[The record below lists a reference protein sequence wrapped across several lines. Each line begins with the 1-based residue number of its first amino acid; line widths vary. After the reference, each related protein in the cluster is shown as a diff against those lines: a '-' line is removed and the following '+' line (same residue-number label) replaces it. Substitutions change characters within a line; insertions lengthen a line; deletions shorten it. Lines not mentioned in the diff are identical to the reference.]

1 MSSDD
6 PKLSLEDEL
15 ARAQGVERD
24 LLSQI
29 LLSRRRAWQVAAAS
43 VFTTICATVAVAAI
57 TPLKEPP
64 ELYVVRVNDA
74 TGEIKYVS
82 RLADAK
88 ENYGDRLTRTFINE
102 FVLACE
108 SYDWYT
114 IQNTHDRCALYSAPS
129 VQKEYGK
136 KFQGEQ
142 ALQKTYAQHTRV
154 RVDVRSIT
162 LGPKQSAN
170 VRFSRRT
177 ENNMGQVTKEEN
189 LIATLAYDY
198 VNADL
203 TEDAGRIN
211 PIGFQV
217 LSYDTDVEVAFR

>member
-6 PKLSLEDEL
+6 PKLSIEDEL
-15 ARAQGVERD
+15 ARAQGIERD
-24 LLSQI
+24 WLSEI
-29 LLSRRRAWQVAAAS
+29 LRSRRRAWQVATAAIFAAIS
-43 VFTTICATVAVAAI
+43 ATVAVAAI

-74 TGEIKYVS
+74 SGEIEYVT

-88 ENYGDRLTRTFINE
+88 ENYDDRLTRTFINE

-114 IQNTHDRCALYSAPS
+114 IQNMHDRCALYSAPS
-129 VQKEYGK
+129 VQKEYGQ
-136 KFQGEQ
+136 KFQGDQ
-142 ALQKTYAQHTRV
+142 AFQKVYGQHTRV

-177 ENNMGQVTKEEN
+177 ENNMGQVTKDEH

-203 TEDAGRIN
+203 SEKAGRTN
-211 PIGFQV
+211 PLGFQV
-217 LSYDTDVEVAFR
+217 LTYDTDVEVVSR